1 MMIRLTK
8 RDDIDFDLLE
18 DILDSSDDDDKDGR

>member
-1 MMIRLTK
+1 MIRRSK

>member
-1 MMIRLTK
+1 MLKLNK

-18 DILDSSDDDDKDGR
+18 EILDSSDDDDKDGR

>member
-1 MMIRLTK
+1 MFKLSK

>member
-1 MMIRLTK
+1 MIICRK

-18 DILDSSDDDDKDGR
+18 EIFDNSGDSDDKE

>member
-1 MMIRLTK
+1 MLRRNK

>member
-1 MMIRLTK
+1 MLIYRK

-18 DILDSSDDDDKDGR
+18 DILDNSDDDDDRE